1 MHGRFDAK
9 GDGASFWRGS
19 RTELLFNEGRL
30 EQALESCDE
39 YRDGLMQ
46 YMNPTPHLWR
56 SLRAVILDRLGRTD
70 EAIESR
76 PGGSIWPAAG
86 AHPARYAAHAGTLM
100 REDGS
105 T

>member
-1 MHGRFDAK
+1 MSLWGSRHGERVSVGIPDRDENRAGDLVGAREALDASGRFDAK

-46 YMNPTPHLWR
+46 YMNPTPH
-56 SLRAVILDRLGRTD
+56 
-70 EAIESR
+70 
-76 PGGSIWPAAG
+76 PGGRC
-86 AHPARYAAHAGTLM
+86 AR
-100 REDGS
+100 
-105 T
+105 